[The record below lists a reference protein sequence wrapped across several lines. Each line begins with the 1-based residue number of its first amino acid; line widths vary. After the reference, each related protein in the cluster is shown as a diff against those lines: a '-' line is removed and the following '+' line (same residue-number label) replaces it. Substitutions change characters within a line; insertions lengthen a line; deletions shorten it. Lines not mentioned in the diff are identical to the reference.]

1 MCCGARCSSS
11 RVVSVFGVA
20 LAVLVLTTAE
30 AHAQSVTLSIRRFID
45 ATGTVTSSPAGI
57 SCTTAK
63 FNPVGQCSATFP
75 VGTVVTLTAVPG
87 EQNTF
92 EGWTGGVCVEPGT
105 CQDAPLCAGTGTC
118 QVTLTQDFEV
128 WAHFVATRYPV
139 TIVATGNGS
148 GNIHETPGETV
159 GTPPLAC
166 VIRKGQTQ
174 TSLGS
179 TCTTTV
185 AYNSVV
191 VLSFETSTDATNRLQ
206 YSSECPDQDGGG
218 TCNARITG
226 PTTITATI
234 VAAEFRV
241 KSAGGTGT
249 GTVTSDVGT
258 NCVVT
263 SAGVSGVCGRI
274 YDDGTP
280 SLVTLVATP
289 AEGSR
294 FVGWSGACTSDP
306 CTVFAAHPPNV
317 PEAVALFEAL
327 PENTV
332 KLVVNGIAGF
342 GRGRVT
348 SSPAGIDCDFSDPA
362 KTIGTGTCL
371 AIFRFGTTV
380 QLTATPR
387 DGTKVL
393 GFTGDCASQATT
405 CTVIMYHDRSATVQL
420 DPARFPVT
428 IVASGNGS
436 GRVVGTVPD
445 GTGKIDCTVT
455 SGLATGTGC
464 TALYPFG
471 STLFILGASEENTRF
486 VGFSVPP
493 CTVATSCSATVTGP
507 LSITATF
514 QLVDGS
520 PIALTV
526 VGVGTGRGIVTA
538 APGSTQCSFNGV
550 LPDNSC
556 TITYA
561 QPTQVTLTASPQFGS
576 TFGGWTGDM
585 CSGTDLTC
593 TFILSAAT
601 AVSVNFI
608 SPHSA
613 HDLGLAL
620 IGGATLSPNDRA
632 GLDRLGNQNGVYDL
646 GDLLAYL
653 DRTGQKLTAT
663 EAAAVMAVPTAPST
677 ARTTRRVP

>member
-1 MCCGARCSSS
+1 MS
-11 RVVSVFGVA
+11 SVFAVV
-20 LAVLVLTTAE
+20 LAILTLTAGP
-30 AHAQSVTLSIRRFID
+30 AQAQTVTLSIAWSMD

-57 SCTTAK
+57 SCTTNQ
-63 FNPVGQCSATFP
+63 FEPIGLCSTTFP

-92 EGWTGGVCVEPGT
+92 EGWSGNCTGSGT
-105 CQDAPLCAGTGTC
+105 CQVETACAGTGTC
-118 QVTLTQDFEV
+118 QVTLTQDFQVE
-128 WAHFVATRYPV
+128 ARFVATRYPV
-139 TIVATGNGS
+139 TIAAVGNGS
-148 GNIHETPGETV
+148 GGISEPADHTV
-159 GTPPLAC
+159 GTPPLGC
-166 VIRKGQTQ
+166 RIKNGQAQ
-174 TSLGS
+174 SQFS

-191 VLSFETSTDATNRLQ
+191 ELQFSASAAGTSRLER
-206 YSSECPDQDGGG
+206 YIPECGDPGGR
-218 TCNARITG
+218 CFARITG
-226 PTTITATI
+226 PTTITAVV

-241 KSAGGTGT
+241 ESGGGTGT

-263 SAGVSGVCGRI
+263 PAGVSGVCGKI
-274 YDDGTP
+274 YDEDINQ
-280 SLVTLVATP
+280 LVTFVATP

-294 FVGWSGACTSDP
+294 LVELSCQGTSDP
-306 CTVFAAHPPNV
+306 CTLLADYPPNV
-317 PEAVALFEAL
+317 PVAVVRFDAL

-332 KLVVNGIAGF
+332 KLEVNGIGGF

-348 SSPAGIDCDFSDPA
+348 SSPTGIDCDFSDPDPA
-362 KTIGTGTCL
+362 KTTGTGTCL
-371 AIFRFGTTV
+371 AIFRVGTTV

-393 GFTGDCASQATT
+393 GFAGHCASHATT
-405 CTVIMYHDRSATVQL
+405 CTITMYHDFHATVQL

-428 IVASGNGS
+428 VVASGNGS
-436 GRVVGTVPD
+436 GRVHGGVPGD
-445 GTGKIDCTVT
+445 VPAGASRIDCPV
-455 SGLATGTGC
+455 GLANGMGC
-464 TALYPFG
+464 RAMYPIG
-471 STLFILGASEENTRF
+471 STVFLSPSLEQNTRF
-486 VGFSVPP
+486 FGFSVPP
-493 CTVATSCSATVTGP
+493 CTSVWVCAATVTGP
-507 LSITATF
+507 LSITASF
-514 QLVDGS
+514 HLGDVS
-520 PIALTV
+520 PIELRV

-550 LPDNSC
+550 VPGNSC
-556 TITYA
+556 AVLYA
-561 QPTQVTLTASPQFGS
+561 PTTQVTLTASPQFGS
-576 TFGGWTGDM
+576 TFGGWGGP

-593 TFILSAAT
+593 TFTLSEALT

-620 IGGATLSPNDRA
+620 IGAVTLSPNDRA

-663 EAAAVMAVPTAPST
+663 EAAAVMAAPPAPS
-677 ARTTRRVP
+677 ATRRVP